1 MLPLTDQCISHA
13 ASVLDALTALDALS
27 GKMQVL
33 FVVDDE
39 THVVGS
45 LTDGDIRRALVKGAT
60 LTSAVHEIMH
70 TSFAALRTT
79 EDDHTETI
87 RSLRQRQIFIVPLL
101 DAEGCLVKVY
111 DLRHLHS
118 ILPIDAVLMAGGKG
132 ERLRPLT
139 EKTPKPLLPVA
150 GKAIIDYNV
159 ERLISFG
166 VEHISITVNYLA
178 EQLEEHFAQPIQ
190 GVQVRTVREPQFLGT
205 MGSVQFV
212 ESFQHDTIL
221 VMNSDLFTDIDLE
234 DFFLHFRHHEADLSV
249 AAVPYTV
256 SVPYGIMQLEGDHIT
271 GLLEKPRFNYYANAG
286 IYLIRREV
294 LQRLPRN
301 TYYDATDLIND
312 VVSAGRTVVRYPI
325 GGTWIDIGNPQE
337 YQKAQDLAAQR
348 R

>member
-1 MLPLTDQCISHA
+1 MLPPTHQCISHT
-13 ASVLDALTALDALS
+13 ASVLEALAALDALS

-33 FVVDDE
+33 FVEDE
-39 THVVGS
+39 EGHIVGS

-60 LTSAVHEIMH
+60 LTCSVREMMH
-70 TSFAALRTT
+70 TSFSALHTT
-79 EDDHTETI
+79 DADHTEAI
-87 RSLRQRQIFIVPLL
+87 RHLRQRQIFIVPLL
-101 DAEGCLVKVY
+101 DADGRLVKVY

-118 ILPIDAVLMAGGKG
+118 LLPIDAVLMAGGKG

-139 EKTPKPLLPVA
+139 EQTPKPLLPVA

-166 VEHISITVNYLA
+166 VEHISVTVNYLA
-178 EQLEEHFAQPIQ
+178 EQLEEHFAHPLQ
-190 GVQVRTVREPQFLGT
+190 GVQVHTVREPQFLGT

-212 ESFQHDTIL
+212 QSFHHDTVL

-234 DFFLHFRHHEADLSV
+234 DFFLHFRQHGADLSV

-256 SVPYGIMQLEGDHIT
+256 SVPYGIMQLEGERVT

-294 LQRLPRN
+294 LQHLPRN

-312 VVSAGRTVVRYPI
+312 LVSEGRTVVRYPI